1 MSVFHFQQFSV
12 QQSRSGMKVCTD
24 ATLFG
29 AMMPIAA
36 DDQVLDIG
44 SGTGLLSLMAAQLG
58 ASQVTG
64 VELTTAAWEESR
76 VNCADS
82 PWNSRMH
89 MVQQD
94 IRDYAAT
101 CEGRYNLI
109 ISNPPFFQDHYKASG
124 HLRNTARHADQLPYA
139 HLVRCIRRLLKADGL
154 CYVLL
159 PFHAADAF
167 IGLAASAALNLLQR
181 TDIRGYARNN
191 PKVCA
196 LVFGKESAPSLTRL
210 HTIYLEERQYSTAS
224 AYYLR
229 PFLLRFANAG

>member
-1 MSVFHFQQFSV
+1 MSIFHFQKFSV
-12 QQSRSGMKVCTD
+12 LQSRSGMKVCTD

-58 ASQVTG
+58 AGRVTG

-76 VNCADS
+76 ANCGNS
-82 PWNSRMH
+82 PWNGRMH
-89 MVQQD
+89 MIQQD
-94 IRDYAAT
+94 IRDYAASS
-101 CEGRYNLI
+101 ESRYDLI
-109 ISNPPFFQDHYKASG
+109 ISNPPFFQDHYRASG
-124 HLRNTARHADQLPYA
+124 HLRNTARHADQLPYVD
-139 HLVRCIRRLLKADGL
+139 LVACASGLLEADGL

-167 IGLAASAALNLLQR
+167 ISLAATAALNLLQR

-191 PKVCA
+191 PNVCA
-196 LVFGKESAPSLTRL
+196 LVFAKEPGPRLTRL
-210 HTIYLEERQYSTAS
+210 HTIYHGDRQYSAES

-229 PFLLRFANAG
+229 SFLLRFSST